1 MVSARI
7 NSLELSRI
15 LNNTARYSH
24 GFIDGIE
31 SSKIIL
37 MNRLAEFVADALG
50 KYIDSQA
57 RVNSESLHHV
67 YEWGAAG
74 SSRARLFYLNG
85 VATGSLITIS
95 GQFLP
100 SSSTSD
106 TSSQPFVDKANV
118 MENQIGIVISP
129 KNSNVLAFESDGEMV
144 FTRNSIYIENPGG
157 DAVAGSF
164 GKTVDTFFT
173 QYFTNALLAPF
184 LAELSTPI
192 EYSINFKAGTRGGY
206 GVGLTAGQKYIN
218 SAGLVLE

>member
-1 MVSARI
+1 
-7 NSLELSRI
+7 
-15 LNNTARYSH
+15 
-24 GFIDGIE
+24 
-31 SSKIIL
+31 
-37 MNRLAEFVADALG
+37 MNRLAEFIADALG

-57 RVNSESLHHV
+57 RINPESLHHV
-67 YEWGAAG
+67 YEWGSVG
-74 SSRARLFYLNG
+74 SQNSRLFYLNG

-100 SSSTSD
+100 SSSVSD
-106 TSSQPFVDKANV
+106 TSSEPFTNKANI

-129 KNSNVLAFESDGEMV
+129 KNSDFLVFEDEGETV

-164 GKTVDTFFT
+164 GRTVDFFFT

-184 LAELSTPI
+184 LAELSMPI
-192 EYSINFKAGTRGGY
+192 EYTKNFRAGTRGGY
-206 GVGLTAGQKYIN
+206 GVGLRAGQRYIN